1 MDCTFCA
8 IIDGELPARF
18 VYQDD
23 HACAFLDINPLRA
36 GHTLVVPRR
45 HVQDLMDSGT
55 PAVLGSMGDAL
66 QATARLLTTR
76 LPADGVSVL
85 QANGVAAGQE
95 VFHLHFHLV
104 PRSAGDRRLTDHTPD
119 DEARRTLDATY
130 RMLVD

>member
-8 IIDGELPARF
+8 IITGALPTRF
-18 VYQDD
+18 VYQDE

-36 GHTLVVPRR
+36 GHTLVVPRL
-45 HVQDLMDSGT
+45 HVQNLMDPGA
-55 PAVLGSMGDAL
+55 PAVLGSIGAAL
-66 QATARLLTTR
+66 HATARLLTTR
-76 LPADGVSVL
+76 LPAGGVSVL

-104 PRSAGDRRLTDHTPD
+104 PRLAGDRRLSDHTPD
-119 DEARRTLDATY
+119 EQARRTLDATY